1 MRSTLPLH
9 DRIRGLAAERNFT
22 QDAVGKVLGLTRPA
36 VRRRYKG
43 ETEYSAS
50 ELQKLAVAFE
60 LPVGALFGETLVEQG
75 DER

>member
-9 DRIRGLAAERNFT
+9 DRIRGLAAERRFT
-22 QDAVGKVLGLTRPA
+22 QDAIAEILGLTRPA

-50 ELQKLAVAFE
+50 ELQKLAVAFDV
-60 LPVGALFGETLVEQG
+60 PVGALFGEALAEAG
-75 DER
+75 DQQ